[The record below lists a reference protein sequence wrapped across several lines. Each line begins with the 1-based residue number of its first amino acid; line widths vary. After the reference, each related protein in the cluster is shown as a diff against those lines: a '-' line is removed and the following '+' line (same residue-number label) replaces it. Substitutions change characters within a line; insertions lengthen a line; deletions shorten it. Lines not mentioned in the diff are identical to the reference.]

1 MGEVYSTIQ
10 LSKDIET
17 ISEVVDRFYNMI
29 WCQQDNSFNFD
40 KLFNSSFTLFTCILS
55 PIYNFYKFIIYKLK
69 IISKLLIIFDNIS
82 IYMSFLVLL
91 DLCFQCFYEYQYK
104 YHLQIVCFLKT

>member
-1 MGEVYSTIQ
+1 MEEVYSTIQ

-40 KLFNSSFTLFTCILS
+40 KLNKAEQIQLIGM
-55 PIYNFYKFIIYKLK
+55 YKDAAQLKSDLLMYKSWFK
-69 IISKLLIIFDNIS
+69 K
-82 IYMSFLVLL
+82 
-91 DLCFQCFYEYQYK
+91 Q
-104 YHLQIVCFLKT
+104 